1 MQDEDGKGL
10 TDQEIRDEVDTFMF
24 EGHDTTS
31 SGKLAIS
38 LRILENDLLSN
49 YLKVYRG
56 RFITWRNILN
66 SKKNAENKINRF
78 EVITKKLNGE
88 Y

>member
-1 MQDEDGKGL
+1 
-10 TDQEIRDEVDTFMF
+10 MF

-38 LRILENDLLSN
+38 LKTVENDLHVLSN

-66 SKKNAENKINRF
+66 SKKNAEKKLNRF
-78 EVITKKLNGE
+78 AVITKKLNGE

>member
-1 MQDEDGKGL
+1 
-10 TDQEIRDEVDTFMF
+10 MF

-38 LRILENDLLSN
+38 LRTLEDDLLSN

-56 RFITWRNILN
+56 RFITLRNILN
-66 SKKNAENKINRF
+66 SKKNAEKKLNRF
-78 EVITKKLNGE
+78 AVITKKLNGE